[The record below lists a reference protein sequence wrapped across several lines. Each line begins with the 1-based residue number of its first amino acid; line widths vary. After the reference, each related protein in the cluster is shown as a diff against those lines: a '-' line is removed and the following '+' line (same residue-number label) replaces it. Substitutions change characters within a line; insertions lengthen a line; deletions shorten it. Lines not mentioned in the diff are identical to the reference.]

1 MSFVWAL
8 AAATARV
15 GVATADLFPR
25 FSLTGTFGF
34 ESASIGDLT
43 NERYT
48 RGLVDFLNVLESQR
62 QLYTSEDQ
70 LLQSERGIVVNLVA
84 LYKALGGGWEVFS
97 QVN

>member
-1 MSFVWAL
+1 MRKRLGSESVVTR
-8 AAATARV
+8 AAAVEANRLAV
-15 GVATADLFPR
+15 DL
-25 FSLTGTFGF
+25 
-34 ESASIGDLT
+34 A
-43 NERYT
+43 NERCT

-70 LLQSERGIVVNLVA
+70 LVQSERGIVVNLIA